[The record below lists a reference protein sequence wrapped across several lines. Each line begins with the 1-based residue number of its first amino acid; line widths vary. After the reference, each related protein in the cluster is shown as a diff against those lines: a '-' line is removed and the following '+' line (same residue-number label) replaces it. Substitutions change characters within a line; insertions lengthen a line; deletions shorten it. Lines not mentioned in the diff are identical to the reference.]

1 MSMDDGEHFVRYREH
16 VATRDELR
24 QKLQELELQS
34 VRLSASLVHLPERVD
49 ALVTSVNNLSQQVAA
64 VAVQKAPPQPSP
76 EVDHAALALHRALD
90 KAGGGSMSALKD
102 LMLLALT
109 SVCSFFVARFFIG
122 G

>member
-1 MSMDDGEHFVRYREH
+1 MNDDGEHFVRYREH

-34 VRLSASLVHLPERVD
+34 VRLSASLLHLPERVD

-64 VAVQKAPPQPSP
+64 VAVKQTTPQQSQ

-90 KAGGGSMSALKD
+90 KAGNGSISAVKD
-102 LMLLALT
+102 LMLLGMTA
-109 SVCSFFVARFFIG
+109 VCSFFLARFFIG